1 VTRRLR
7 AVRVAVWSGVISEP
21 SRRPGETRVDRTV
34 KARRV
39 LFGSAAL
46 GLVGLAKVYG
56 LTVRGALTLDSGIGR
71 RVRPLGPIE
80 VRIAADP
87 DTVFDIVAAPYLSKT
102 PHAMETKLRVVER
115 GTDMVLAEHF
125 TDVGRGQTAVTL
137 ETVRFERPHTI
148 SFRLVRGPVPQVT
161 ETFDLRPDDGGTAF
175 TYTGE
180 MGADFWALG
189 AWWADQVAVKW
200 EKTVEASMASVKT
213 EAERQAIKPL
223 RSAKAT
229 KQKKTSKRA

>member
-1 VTRRLR
+1 VVRR
-7 AVRVAVWSGVISEP
+7 S
-21 SRRPGETRVDRTV
+21 DRTV
-34 KARRV
+34 KARLV

-80 VRIAADP
+80 VKIAADP
-87 DTVFDIVAAPYLSKT
+87 ETVFDIIAAPYLDKT
-102 PHAMETKLRVVER
+102 PHAMESKLRVVER

-125 TDVGRGQTAVTL
+125 TDVGRGQTAVTV

-148 SFRLVRGPVPQVT
+148 SFRLVRGPVPYVT

-175 TYTGE
+175 NYTGE
-180 MGADFWALG
+180 MGADFWTLG
-189 AWWADQVAVKW
+189 AWWADQVAIKW
-200 EKTVEASMASVKT
+200 EKTVVASVASVKE
-213 EAERQAIKPL
+213 EAERLAVKP
-223 RSAKAT
+223 RRPAKAT
-229 KQKKTSKRA
+229 KTTSKRS

>member
-1 VTRRLR
+1 MEARL
-7 AVRVAVWSGVISEP
+7 
-21 SRRPGETRVDRTV
+21 
-34 KARRV
+34 V

-125 TDVGRGQTAVTL
+125 TDVGRGQTAITV
-137 ETVRFERPHTI
+137 ETVRFEGPTP
-148 SFRLVRGPVPQVT
+148 SASASSVVRFPRSSRRSICGQT
-161 ETFDLRPDDGGTAF
+161 
-175 TYTGE
+175 
-180 MGADFWALG
+180 
-189 AWWADQVAVKW
+189 
-200 EKTVEASMASVKT
+200 T
-213 EAERQAIKPL
+213 EAP
-223 RSAKAT
+223 RSPTPARWVRT
-229 KQKKTSKRA
+229 FGRSGHGGPTR